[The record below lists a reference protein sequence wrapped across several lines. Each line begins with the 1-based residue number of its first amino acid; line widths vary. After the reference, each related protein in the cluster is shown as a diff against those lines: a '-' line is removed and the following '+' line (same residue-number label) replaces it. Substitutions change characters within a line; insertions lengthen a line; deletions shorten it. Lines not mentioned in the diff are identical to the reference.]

1 MKPDSIALIFGLL
14 TMISLTWACAF
25 VAFDMPQ
32 RSLAC
37 SAITYIFAKA
47 FKLSLESEEGKV

>member
-1 MKPDSIALIFGLL
+1 MKPDNIALIFGLS
-14 TMISLTWACAF
+14 TMISIISACAF

-32 RSLAC
+32 RSIAC
-37 SAITYIFAKA
+37 SAIAYIFAKA